1 MYLLTEL
8 DFTNRNNKKY
18 IIYILKYINI
28 MNEYD
33 VIVVGGGHAGLEA
46 AYAVDRIGLSCA
58 LVTLRKQS
66 IGQMSCNPAIGGLG
80 KSHIV
85 REIDAMG
92 GLMPIA
98 TDMSGIQYRTLNTRK
113 GDAVQALRVQ
123 CDRKLYKQ
131 AAQKIIKKT
140 NIEIIEGEV
149 EDLVVEGKK
158 VKGVVTNKNIVKG
171 KRTILTTGTF
181 LNGRMY
187 TGEEIEIG
195 GRSGDLSSIPLS
207 KKLYQL
213 NIPMGRL
220 KTGTPPRIKLSSI
233 NINLME
239 EQPGERPTPW
249 MSLNERPKKH
259 QKQLSCF
266 ITRTNK
272 TTHEIIKK
280 NTHLSAMYSGNIVG
294 IGPRYCP
301 SIEDKVNRF
310 KNKEGHQIFIE
321 PEGINKDLIYPNG
334 VSTSL
339 PKDIQLEFIQ
349 SIRGMRNAI
358 ITEYGYAVEYDFIDP
373 RIIKPTLEAKFL
385 QGFYLAGQINGT
397 TGYEEAAA
405 QGLIAGINAANSIK
419 KKDEFIL
426 ERDEAYIGVL
436 INDLTNH
443 GITEPYR
450 MFTSRAEHRL
460 LLSQNNAEQRL
471 LLKAHNLG
479 LISNKRKEEFLLK
492 EKKYKKFFNSILKK
506 TKTKTFIDNKN
517 KTKHLKENKNLYQL
531 LSRPDVNPNRLYKPK
546 KHEKSL
552 YDRSVVEIKYKGYI
566 EKQLREIKKT
576 KKQNNKKIPTS
587 FDYNSIEGLSN
598 EVKEKLHQNKPRT
611 IGDANIIEGITPA
624 AINLILIYLKKAE
637 LLEQNA

>member
-1 MYLLTEL
+1 M
-8 DFTNRNNKKY
+8 K
-18 IIYILKYINI
+18 
-28 MNEYD
+28 EYD
-33 VIVVGGGHAGLEA
+33 VIVVGGWHAGLEA

-58 LVTLRKQS
+58 LVTLRKKS

-92 GLMPIA
+92 GLMPKA

-131 AAQKIIKKT
+131 AAQKIIKNT

-149 EDLVVEGKK
+149 KDLVMEGKK
-158 VKGVVTNKNIVKG
+158 VKGVVTDKNILKG
-171 KRTILTTGTF
+171 KKTILTTGTF

-195 GRSGDLSSIPLS
+195 GRLGDQSSIPLS

-233 NINLME
+233 NIDQME

-249 MSLNERPKKH
+249 MSLYDRPKKH

-272 TTHEIIKK
+272 TTHKIIEK

-321 PEGINKDLIYPNG
+321 PEGINKDLVYPNG

-339 PKDIQLEFIQ
+339 PKNIQLEFIQ
-349 SIRGMRNAI
+349 SIRGLSNAI

-373 RIIKPTLEAKFL
+373 RVIKATLETKFL
-385 QGFYLAGQINGT
+385 QNFYLAGQINGT

-405 QGLIAGINAANSIK
+405 QGLIAGINASNSIK

-426 ERDEAYIGVL
+426 ERNEAYIGVL

-479 LISNKRKEEFLLK
+479 LIGN
-492 EKKYKKFFNSILKK
+492 
-506 TKTKTFIDNKN
+506 
-517 KTKHLKENKNLYQL
+517 
-531 LSRPDVNPNRLYKPK
+531 
-546 KHEKSL
+546 
-552 YDRSVVEIKYKGYI
+552 
-566 EKQLREIKKT
+566 
-576 KKQNNKKIPTS
+576 
-587 FDYNSIEGLSN
+587 
-598 EVKEKLHQNKPRT
+598 
-611 IGDANIIEGITPA
+611 
-624 AINLILIYLKKAE
+624 
-637 LLEQNA
+637 

>member
-158 VKGVVTNKNIVKG
+158 VKGVVTDKNTVKG

-213 NIPMGRL
+213 DIPMGRL

-546 KHEKSL
+546 KHEKSF
-552 YDRSVVEIKYKGYI
+552 YDRSVVEIKYEGYI